1 MLLFQLHGGTTQRG
15 RVSSGQTSLLENW
28 KITGVLAQSS
38 LRYNLLLPSL
48 MWFECVVS
56 EDLEEGGG
64 IPSV

>member
-48 MWFECVVS
+48 MWFKCVVS